1 MKQGKVLIRVIMILF
16 LFVVLC
22 YVGYAVY
29 GALHDPLTTSV
40 VIEYEAGEACFTTGY
55 VLRDESVLTSRYPI
69 TVLSRSEGEKV
80 GAGQAVAVGYL
91 DDTAQQRQSRID
103 ELTAQLNQLR
113 YAYSTELAFSD
124 IAALESR
131 IAGDLASMAA
141 SVNRRDFTGAATTGA
156 ELKSLVLRRYSDT
169 SDAATIQS
177 EITELS
183 AQLQSLTD
191 LAGSDTR
198 TITAGRPGYF
208 SGSADGFETLLRP
221 DAIDSLTV
229 SALETLEESVAPLP
243 EGAFGKLISGNT
255 WYYATVV
262 PSEYAAQTSRG
273 GTVTVTFSQDLAAAV
288 TMTVERIGASENGR
302 CVLVLS
308 CGRYMADVTLLR
320 RVSADVVFSS
330 YSGLRVP
337 KNAIRLS
344 ESGTPGVYILEG
356 STARWK
362 SVSILYDNG
371 ESYVVELDKSNTA
384 NLWPGDEVIV
394 EAKGLYNGKVVLDS

>member
-1 MKQGKVLIRVIMILF
+1 MKQGKVLIRIIMILF
-16 LFVVLC
+16 LIVVLG

-29 GALHDPLTTSV
+29 NAVHDPLTTSV

-69 TVLSRSEGEKV
+69 TVLSRGEGEKV

-103 ELTAQLNQLR
+103 SLTEQLSQLR

-124 IAALESR
+124 IAALEAS
-131 IAGDLASMAA
+131 IANDMAAMAA
-141 SVNRRDFTGAATTGA
+141 SVNRRDFTGASTTGS
-156 ELKSLVLRRYSDT
+156 ELKSLILRRYSD
-169 SDAATIQS
+169 SADSATIRS
-177 EITELS
+177 EIAELTAQLS
-183 AQLQSLTD
+183 ALTD
-191 LAGSDTR
+191 QAGSDTR
-198 TITAGRPGYF
+198 TITAGHPGYF

-221 DAIDSLTV
+221 ENISALTV
-229 SALETLEESVAPLP
+229 STLETLEESVGPLP
-243 EGAFGKLISGNT
+243 DGAFGKLISGDT

-262 PSEYAAQTSRG
+262 PSEYAAQTARG
-273 GTVTVTFSQDLAAAV
+273 GSVTVTFSQDLAEPV
-288 TMTVERIGASENGR
+288 SMTVERIGESEGGR

-308 CGRYMADVTLLR
+308 CDRYMADVTLLR
-320 RVSADVVFSS
+320 RVSADIVFSS

-337 KNAIRLS
+337 KNAIRLDDD
-344 ESGTPGVYILEG
+344 GRAGVFVLEG

-362 SVSILYDNG
+362 TVTILYDNG
-371 ESYVVELDKSNTA
+371 ESYVVELDKSDTA

-394 EAKGLYNGKVVLDS
+394 SAKGLYNGKVVLGS